1 METSCLLCISI
12 YFQIRQGTNH
22 IVIVTPVDWVL
33 RMTINQKRKESNFQT
48 GIQTVML
55 NLTGKKKYY
64 LHAKETAPN
73 Y

>member
-1 METSCLLCISI
+1 
-12 YFQIRQGTNH
+12 
-22 IVIVTPVDWVL
+22 
-33 RMTINQKRKESNFQT
+33 MTINQKRKESNFQT